1 MYSQT
6 SFNIQLLLFI
16 FFSAK
21 PTSLDAFLTSALGCY
36 SQEYVAPKY
45 TDSKHTSVL
54 LYSFPL

>member
-36 SQEYVAPKY
+36 SQEHVAPKY